1 LEVSRIRIP
10 TPDTRTPGL
19 NQIRIGRDL
28 RCRMLLSNSVLNDVV
43 LYEPHDQ
50 ASLNL
55 LEQIL
60 PFFVKSLFG
69 TTDNKIRLLRLQLLT
84 LS

>member
-1 LEVSRIRIP
+1 
-10 TPDTRTPGL
+10 
-19 NQIRIGRDL
+19 
-28 RCRMLLSNSVLNDVV
+28 MLLSNSVLNDVV